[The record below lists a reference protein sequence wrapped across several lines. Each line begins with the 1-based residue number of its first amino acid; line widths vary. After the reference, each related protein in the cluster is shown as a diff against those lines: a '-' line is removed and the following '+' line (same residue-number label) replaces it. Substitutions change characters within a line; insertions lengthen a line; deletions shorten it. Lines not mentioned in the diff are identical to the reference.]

1 VNLVSFSIHDNEP
14 PLIIRNKKM
23 NPYLTHRA
31 VTAFTLAAGIVLLA
45 NARKDIPPAYREMRE
60 IVNSQALTKEQKL
73 AAVSAYFEKDC
84 YWPGVLHTLDG
95 IDKSRTWE
103 IALGWFRKP
112 DTSRLHKY
120 QLAKYLLNA
129 QDPMFARKP
138 GDPPGFITDYR
149 SFLIDAILNGGKEEF
164 CVPTTGAET
173 AVGEYAGIS
182 GGIDAPRGV
191 LFSDVADK
199 RVIPV
204 LIECLAAPDHVYP
217 EEQGDYMR
225 GKPGDSTGRN
235 TQRQGIP
242 LALAKLNATEA
253 IPALRQILF
262 THYDYYL
269 RYNSAYALAILLPLQ
284 EVTQLQEQ
292 LLHAKPSQLLTLP
305 NGKRTLEPF
314 LFPIGKGLLERGAD
328 DGIRLMSLTYDNN
341 PDNFSL
347 LHVLYFAE
355 QRMALMKSVKSP
367 KVESFYSE
375 LLSHEALRAI
385 FLFNAKDVT
394 YEEPG
399 YDEKTRKSGV
409 RNMPEKGL
417 NQNAKRIIALYSC
430 ILDGLKLNNI
440 HGLDQQIKAI
450 GRATESA
457 EIRQLSQTFLARENK

>member
-1 VNLVSFSIHDNEP
+1 MKS
-14 PLIIRNKKM
+14 
-23 NPYLTHRA
+23 YLTRRA
-31 VTAFTLAAGIVLLA
+31 VTAVAVAAGIVLLA
-45 NARKDIPPAYREMRE
+45 SAQKDMQPAYREMRE
-60 IVNSQALTKEQKL
+60 IVNSKDLTKEQKL

-95 IDKSRTWE
+95 IDKSRAWE

-138 GDPPGFITDYR
+138 GDPPGFITEYR
-149 SFLIDAILNGGKEEF
+149 SFLIDAILKGGKEEF
-164 CVPTTGAET
+164 CVPKTGTQT
-173 AVGEYAGIS
+173 AIGEYAGIS

-204 LIECLAAPDHVYP
+204 LIECLAAPDHVYA
-217 EEQGDYMR
+217 EKQGDYMR

-253 IPALRQILF
+253 IPTLRQILF
-262 THYDYYL
+262 THHDYYL
-269 RYNSAYALAILLPLQ
+269 RDNSAYALAILLPLQ
-284 EVTQLQEQ
+284 EVMQLQEE
-292 LLHAKPSQLLTLP
+292 LLHAKPSQLFTLP
-305 NGKRTLEPF
+305 NGKRTLELF

-328 DGIRLMSLTYDNN
+328 EGIRLMSLGYNYN
-341 PDNFSL
+341 PDNVSL
-347 LHVLYFAE
+347 LQILYLAE
-355 QRMALMKSVKSP
+355 ERVKLMKNVKSP

-375 LLSHEALRAI
+375 LLTHKALRPI
-385 FLFNAKDVT
+385 FLFSAKNVT

-399 YDEKTRKSGV
+399 YDEKTRKSVV

-417 NQNAKRIIALYSC
+417 DRNAKRIIALYSG
-430 ILDGLKLNNI
+430 ILDGLKSNNI

-450 GRATESA
+450 GQATESA
-457 EIRQLSQTFLARENK
+457 EIRQLSQTFLARESK

>member
-1 VNLVSFSIHDNEP
+1 
-14 PLIIRNKKM
+14 M
-23 NPYLTHRA
+23 NPYVTHRA

-45 NARKDIPPAYREMRE
+45 SAQKDMQPAYRNMRE

-73 AAVSAYFEKDC
+73 SAISAYFEKDC

-138 GDPPGFITDYR
+138 GDPPGFITEYR

-164 CVPTTGAET
+164 CVPKPGTQT

-204 LIECLAAPDHVYP
+204 LIDCLAAPDHVYP
-217 EEQGDYMR
+217 EDQGCVIR
-225 GKPGDSTGRN
+225 GKPGDATGRN

-253 IPALRQILF
+253 IPTLRQILF

-284 EVTQLQEQ
+284 EVMQLQEE

-305 NGKRTLEPF
+305 NGKRTLELF

-328 DGIRLMSLTYDNN
+328 EGIRLMSLGYNYN
-341 PDNFSL
+341 PDDFSL
-347 LHVLYFAE
+347 LQILYLAE
-355 QRMALMKSVKSP
+355 ERVKIMKNVKSP

-375 LLSHEALRAI
+375 LLAHKALRPI
-385 FLFNAKDVT
+385 FLFSAKNVI

-399 YDEKTRKSGV
+399 YDEKTRKSVV

-417 NQNAKRIIALYSC
+417 NQSAKRIIALYSC
-430 ILDGLKLNNI
+430 ILDGLKSNNI
-440 HGLDQQIKAI
+440 HGLDRQIKAI
-450 GRATESA
+450 GQATESA
-457 EIRQLSQTFLARENK
+457 EIRQLSQTFLARESK